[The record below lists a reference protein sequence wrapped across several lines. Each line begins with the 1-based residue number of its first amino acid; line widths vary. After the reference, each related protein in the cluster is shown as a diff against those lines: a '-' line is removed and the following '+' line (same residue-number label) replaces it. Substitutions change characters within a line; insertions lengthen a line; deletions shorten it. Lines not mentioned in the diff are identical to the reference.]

1 VAEFFL
7 RAYVNESRLVPL
19 KEMHRMTTTLQKLA
33 GVFGVV
39 FILLAVLGFIAP
51 GGMVMTTEP
60 TTGMVLGVFP
70 VNLLHNIVH
79 LLFGIWGLVASRT
92 WSGSKSFFTVAG
104 IIYAVLTVVGFLSP
118 TGFGLVPLGGADI
131 WLHAVLAVVMLAI
144 GYTAKPG
151 VPITTTM

>member
-1 VAEFFL
+1 
-7 RAYVNESRLVPL
+7 
-19 KEMHRMTTTLQKLA
+19 MTTTLQKLA

-39 FILLAVLGFIAP
+39 FILVAILGFIAP
-51 GGMVMTTEP
+51 GGLAMTIEP

-79 LLFGIWGLVASRT
+79 LAFGVWGLIASRS
-92 WSGSKSFFTVAG
+92 WSGSKTFFIGAG
-104 IIYAVLTVVGFLSP
+104 IIYAVLTVAGFLSP

-144 GYTAKPG
+144 GYTAKPA
-151 VPITTTM
+151 VPATTTV